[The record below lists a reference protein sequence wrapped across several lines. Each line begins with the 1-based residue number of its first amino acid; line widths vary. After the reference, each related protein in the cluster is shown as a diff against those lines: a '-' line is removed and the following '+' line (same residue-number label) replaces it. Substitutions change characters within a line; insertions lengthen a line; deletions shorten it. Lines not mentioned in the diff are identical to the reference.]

1 MDEHS
6 YGYSISMTPL
16 LPVPAGPN
24 STAARSALLT
34 GTTGSL
40 IESIDPFD
48 RDTQLA
54 WFMLNEASFGGW
66 ADVDDAAEWDP
77 AVVALRRQIEDWFE
91 RTIDVDRDVV
101 DAVEL
106 VNATLSAEGPS
117 MSRFLADYGTTI
129 QVIESLMLRYPYQSK
144 EADPHTFAIPRL
156 TGTVKQALCEIQAGE
171 YGVGHRSTH
180 AELFMAALDAL
191 DRGASDAVIGSL
203 PGVAYATSNLVS
215 MGGLNRARRGVAVG
229 QLALFEMDS
238 VVPNGTMVSA
248 CDRLDLPA
256 ATRRFFDVH
265 VMADA
270 EHEVIAQQAFLIDYP
285 LREPDQIPNLLFGI
299 RAQHV
304 IDVALALHAI
314 QAWSTGL
321 SAVAT
326 SSDTKSSVAA

>member
-66 ADVDDAAEWDP
+66 ADVDDTAEWDP

-156 TGTVKQALCEIQAGE
+156 TGTVKRALCEIQAGE

-180 AELFMAALDAL
+180 AELFISALRAIEPRAKSFVL
-191 DRGASDAVIGSL
+191 DRL

-215 MGGLNRARRGVAVG
+215 MGGLNRARRGIAVG

-238 VVPNGTMVSA
+238 VVPNGVMVQT
-248 CDRLDLPA
+248 CDRLELPA
-256 ATRRFFDVH
+256 ATRRFFEVH
-265 VMADA
+265 VMADV
-270 EHEVIAQQAFLIDYP
+270 EHEAIAQQAFLIDYP
-285 LREPDQIPNLLFGI
+285 IREPDQIPNILFGV
-299 RAQHV
+299 RAQHA
-304 IDVALALHAI
+304 IDSALAHHAVR
-314 QAWSTGL
+314 AWSNGL
-321 SAVAT
+321 SALDGADDV
-326 SSDTKSSVAA
+326 SSVAA